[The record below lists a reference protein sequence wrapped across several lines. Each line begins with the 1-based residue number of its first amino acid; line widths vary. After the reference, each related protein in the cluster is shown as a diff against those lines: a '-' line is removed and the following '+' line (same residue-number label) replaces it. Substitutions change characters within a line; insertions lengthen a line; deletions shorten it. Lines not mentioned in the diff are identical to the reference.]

1 MNKDLVVTKANKLVE
16 ASYRLNVSEQRVL
29 ALLVT
34 QIHPDDEEFKP
45 YRFKVAELA
54 ALIETRNNK
63 AYREVQELTLSLIKK
78 GLQIREPNKLVQMS
92 WLSSATYYEG
102 KGTVELKFA
111 PEMKPYLLRLQERFT
126 SYKLANV
133 VKLRSRYSVRL
144 YELLKQY
151 ESLGKRSFE
160 LVDLRRILGLSD
172 SEFVLWN
179 DFKRFVLERALRE
192 LPKKTDLG
200 FSYTVRKRARA
211 VAFVDFK
218 IWHVDHDKPPKKSKP
233 NGSSPTAKQTKQP
246 KKKRERNTEAG
257 PTAKQVKQLTT
268 KAKQCWEQ
276 NNGTCAATWADHQKA
291 TDVCHWCCKFEKTR
305 LEAAGQIRL
314 PGT

>member
-1 MNKDLVVTKANKLVE
+1 MTQRMNKDLVVTKANKLVE

-34 QIHPDDEEFKP
+34 QIHPDDEELKP

-78 GLQIREPNKLVQMS
+78 GLQIREPNRLVQMS

-151 ESLGKRSFE
+151 ESFGKRSFD

-179 DFKRFVLERALRE
+179 DFKRFVIERAQRE
-192 LPKKTDLG
+192 LPKKTDIG

-218 IWHVDHDKPPKKSKP
+218 IWPVTHHD
-233 NGSSPTAKQTKQP
+233 KQP
-246 KKKRERNTEAG
+246 KKKRARNRNTEAG
-257 PTAKQVKQLTT
+257 PTAKQLKQLTA

-276 NNGTCAATWADHQKA
+276 NNGTCGATWDNHQS
-291 TDVCHWCCKFEKTR
+291 TSDICHWCCKFEKTR
-305 LEAAGQIRL
+305 LEIAGQIRL